1 MRGFVLRLKGPFYD
15 VGTICLAVYVDQ
27 QDSLILHHV
36 QDAMPHGPYGMG
48 FNSVYVGNVFVI

>member
-1 MRGFVLRLKGPFYD
+1 MRGFVLRLKVPFYD
-15 VGTICLAVYVDQ
+15 VGTICHAVYVDQ
-27 QDSLILHHV
+27 QHSLILHHA